1 MKKKNSFDLW
11 KGLIAITLWVFS
23 LGMFAQNVTVTGTVT
38 DVTGEPLIGV
48 TIQVEGTSV
57 GTVTD
62 YDGKYSLPNISP
74 NGTLEVSYVGMKTQ
88 KVAIGG
94 RTLINISLSEDSE
107 MLSEVVVTGF
117 GMSQR
122 KESLTSAISVIG
134 AKDLS
139 R

>member
-57 GTVTD
+57 GT
-62 YDGKYSLPNISP
+62 
-74 NGTLEVSYVGMKTQ
+74 E
-88 KVAIGG
+88 IG
-94 RTLINISLSEDSE
+94 RAH
-107 MLSEVVVTGF
+107 V
-117 GMSQR
+117 
-122 KESLTSAISVIG
+122 
-134 AKDLS
+134 
-139 R
+139 